1 MLPRSVLA
9 LIVACSCAAASGGAQ
24 AAPASPAAFLQR
36 ASVVLLGMP
45 FVVASLEYEAM
56 SFPELSFGASAG
68 FDSDNY
74 AWGEGKVRY
83 YPSARGPR
91 GFAVGLSAGAARVR
105 AVTDEDCFIFCDD
118 ASGPEAT
125 AATLG
130 VFLDYSWLIGRTRRF
145 YIGTGIGAKRA
156 FGLDD
161 SDTGAY
167 QYPDV
172 LGAGR
177 LQIGYAF

>member
-1 MLPRSVLA
+1 MRLRHLLA
-9 LIVACSCAAASGGAQ
+9 LVVSFGCVAAAAGAQ
-24 AAPASPAAFLQR
+24 APATYRQR
-36 ASVVLLGMP
+36 ASANLLGIP
-45 FVVASLEYEAM
+45 FGVASLEYEAT
-56 SFPELSFGASAG
+56 SSPEVSFGASMGVDA
-68 FDSDNY
+68 DSH
-74 AWGEGKVRY
+74 AWAEGKVRY

-105 AVTDEDCFIFCDD
+105 AFTEEDCVIFCSD
-118 ASGPEAT
+118 ASGPTAT

-130 VFLDYSWLIGRTRRF
+130 VFLDYSWLIGRSRRF

-156 FGLDD
+156 FGLDESETD
-161 SDTGAY
+161 AY
-167 QYPDV
+167 RYSEV